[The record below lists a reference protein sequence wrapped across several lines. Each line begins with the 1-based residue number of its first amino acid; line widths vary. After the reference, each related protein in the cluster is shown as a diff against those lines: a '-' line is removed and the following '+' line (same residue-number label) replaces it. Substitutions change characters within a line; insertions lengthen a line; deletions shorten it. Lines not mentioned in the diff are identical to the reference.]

1 MLEILA
7 VILKEVLSLLVNEA
21 AKPVTATVA
30 PVVPRK
36 LRDAW
41 EQRMLDRFKKSSIH
55 SPH

>member
-55 SPH
+55 SPQ